1 MFLVAMMVWSQI
13 LLIFTHYYFV
23 CAAVDAGADAGAV
36 DAVVDAAV
44 VNAAVVDAAVVDA
57 AAVDTAAVDTA
68 AVDSVLI
75 LLSQVIV
82 AWLKTIAVNMKNVI
96 MNFLKCVFGDS
107 LRKI

>member
-23 CAAVDAGADAGAV
+23 CAAVDAGADDPA
-36 DAVVDAAV
+36 
-44 VNAAVVDAAVVDA
+44 VDAAVVDA
-57 AAVDTAAVDTA
+57 AVADAAAVDTA

-82 AWLKTIAVNMKNVI
+82 AWLKTIAVNMKNVV
-96 MNFLKCVFGDS
+96 MNFLKCIFGDS